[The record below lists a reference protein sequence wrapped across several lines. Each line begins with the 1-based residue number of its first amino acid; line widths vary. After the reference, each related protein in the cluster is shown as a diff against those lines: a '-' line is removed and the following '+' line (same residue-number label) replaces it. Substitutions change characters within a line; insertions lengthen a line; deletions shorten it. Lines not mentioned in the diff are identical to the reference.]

1 MVSKT
6 VRDRTEKEKTEQ
18 RNFLRRQISSEVSE
32 MYITEIS

>member
-1 MVSKT
+1 MVS
-6 VRDRTEKEKTEQ
+6 DTERQKREGKTEQ

>member
-1 MVSKT
+1 MVSDT

-18 RNFLRRQISSEVSE
+18 RNFLRRQISFEVSE